1 MNHWQQVLRQLTL
14 VTQLGLSIVTPPLL
28 LLYLAYRL
36 HFGALGMILALLVG
50 LISSGCGVWRIWKQ
64 SADRA
69 EQDAKKEP
77 TSFDRHE

>member
-1 MNHWQQVLRQLTL
+1 MKQWQQILKQFMLI
-14 VTQLGLSIVTPPLL
+14 TQLGLIIVTPPLL

-36 HFGALGMILALLVG
+36 RFGALGMIFALIIG
-50 LISSGCGVWRIWKQ
+50 LISSGCGVWQISKQ